1 MIIHPEGLFRNQQAD
16 ETVRQFERFPSDTR
30 VSFSILQNK
39 SAGKGIL
46 KNISLA
52 GGFIESSH
60 IAPPNTWLNLK
71 IFNDTTGTIQTAARS
86 LRHGGEGFGL
96 HFAWTDR
103 HGFES
108 LRDFLATMGHKRE
121 TPPSSSVLP
130 KEEGSL
136 EGSVDA
142 LIRKTWASFIR
153 NSSGSL
159 LNTMISWCHSAFFF
173 EAEETGNPEETFF
186 QGKSPSITEVLRK
199 IRIFSPTSLPVL
211 LIGETGTGKEVF
223 SRTIHH
229 YSQQKDGPFIPVN
242 CGAIPEPLAESLL
255 FGHEK
260 GSFTGAYAQ
269 QKGYL
274 ESAADGTLFLDEIG
288 DLPLPLQVK
297 LLRVLQERVFTRIGS
312 HTEIPLTCRIITA
325 TNKDLKEEVRK
336 GAFRQDLFYRL
347 EGVGITIPPLRE
359 RTEDILPLA
368 HFLVQKISRKMG
380 LIAKALSTDAER
392 LIIGHPWNGN
402 VRELGNALHRA
413 VSVSRHIEILPEDLG
428 IAPGTASKEPS
439 GSLRE
444 RRERHE
450 RDILCACLLRHGGNV
465 GKIADE
471 LGISRPSVY
480 NMLKKYA
487 IDPPTL

>member
-1 MIIHPEGLFRNQQAD
+1 LFRNQQTA
-16 ETVRQFERFPSDTR
+16 ETVRQFERFPADTR
-30 VSFSILQNK
+30 VSFSIFQNK

-46 KNISLA
+46 KNVSLS

-60 IAPPNTWLNLK
+60 LAPPNTWLNLK
-71 IFNDTTGTIQTAARS
+71 IFNDTTGPIQTAARS
-86 LRHGGEGFGL
+86 LRHGAEGFGL

-108 LRDFLATMGHKRE
+108 LRDFLATMGQKRG
-121 TPPSSSVLP
+121 TPPSSQVLP
-130 KEEGSL
+130 REEGSL
-136 EGSVDA
+136 DGPADA
-142 LIRKTWASFIR
+142 LLRKTWASFIR

-173 EAEETGNPEETFF
+173 EAEETGDPDETFF
-186 QGKSPSITEVLRK
+186 QGSSPSISEVFRK

-229 YSQQKDGPFIPVN
+229 HSQQKDGPFIPVN
-242 CGAIPEPLAESLL
+242 CGAIPESLAESLL

-274 ESAADGTLFLDEIG
+274 ESAAEGTLFLDEVG
-288 DLPLPLQVK
+288 DLPLSLQVK

-312 HTEIPLTCRIITA
+312 HTEIPLTCRIVAA

-347 EGVGITIPPLRE
+347 EGVAITIPPLRDRE
-359 RTEDILPLA
+359 EDILPLS

-380 LIAKALSTDAER
+380 LIAKALSPEAER
-392 LIIGHPWNGN
+392 LIVSLPWKGN

-413 VSVSRHIEILPEDLG
+413 VIVSRHIEILPEDLG
-428 IAPGTASKEPS
+428 IGPIPAGKETG

-444 RRERHE
+444 QRERHE
-450 RDILCACLLRHGGNV
+450 KNILCACLLRHGGNV

-471 LGISRPSVY
+471 LGVSRPSVY

-487 IDPPTL
+487 LELPEL